1 MGAKSAIVAV
11 ENFYNTL
18 DPTNFPNGTL
28 PPIFLD
34 DAPEETTPSTT
45 EAGEVRTPYVILKD
59 GGEDPEW
66 FSGTAK
72 GVFHSTMTME
82 IWYDRLSDA
91 DDAWY
96 AILWN
101 GQPPI
106 SKLGLAFAELVWDS
120 PYVSGP
126 VAIFP
131 DMVFRRYGGMNKDNQ
146 RTHYISARLAV
157 RHYQE

>member
-1 MGAKSAIVAV
+1 MAAKSAIVAV
-11 ENFYNTL
+11 ENFYATL
-18 DPTNFPNGTL
+18 DPANFPDGIL

-34 DAPEETTPSTT
+34 DVPEETSPGT
-45 EAGEVRTPYVILKD
+45 GESGEIRPPYVVLKD
-59 GGEDPEW
+59 GGEDPTW

-82 IWYDRLSDA
+82 VWYQKLSDA

-101 GQPPI
+101 GQTPV
-106 SKLGLAFAELVWDS
+106 SKLGLAFAELDWS
-120 PYVSGP
+120 PPYTSGP

-131 DMVFRRYGGMNKDNQ
+131 DTVFRRYGGIDKDNQ